1 MTKLMQTDLLNA
13 PFFVGLKQSTDAI
26 KNGKAA
32 KADDHVRLPFVALCS
47 EHGVPVEFCETK
59 AKLGKDFGINVSAA
73 CAVLLK

>member
-32 KADDHVRLPFVALCS
+32 KAFVANDADDQDRKS
-47 EHGVPVEFCETK
+47 VV
-59 AKLGKDFGINVSAA
+59 
-73 CAVLLK
+73 